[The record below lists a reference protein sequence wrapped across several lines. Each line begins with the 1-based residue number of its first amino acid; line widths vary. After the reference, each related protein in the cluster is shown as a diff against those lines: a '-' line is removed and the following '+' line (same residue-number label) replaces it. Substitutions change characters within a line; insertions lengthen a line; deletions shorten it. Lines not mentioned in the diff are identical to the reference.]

1 MNLNGNLFLRSSL
14 SKLIGGTMSD
24 NKYQKKTIKKRGQT
38 TFFFPFGVIATL
50 GHKDILQ
57 KGLMYQAPT

>member
-1 MNLNGNLFLRSSL
+1 
-14 SKLIGGTMSD
+14 MSD